1 MALGRLNAVN
11 RHARTFFPKWI
22 PIRKSYMSIKWT
34 SVLTVGTREP
44 PRLLVRD
51 ELDEI
56 PRGLW
61 VAKLLL
67 LSLGAGPCMQMENR
81 LGRM

>member
-1 MALGRLNAVN
+1 
-11 RHARTFFPKWI
+11 
-22 PIRKSYMSIKWT
+22 
-34 SVLTVGTREP
+34 VLTVGTREP